1 MSDIT
6 SAGYETA
13 DFSDYCEREGG
24 CPAVGYQALAVCIPV
39 EVIPFVKTGPV
50 KTICCGE
57 PKIKRGDKDCH
68 GKKNG
73 TCSFTINQKL
83 CVEVPVLIGA
93 KTHVGDTYVD
103 CLCAS
108 SEAALSVIEDSHEH
122 YED

>member
-6 SAGYETA
+6 SAEFETA
-13 DFSDYCEREGG
+13 DYCEREGG
-24 CPAVGYQALAVCIPV
+24 CPAVGYQALAVSIPV
-39 EVIPFVKTGPV
+39 EVIPFVKTGSV

-57 PKIKRGDKDCH
+57 PKIKRGDEGCCCH

-73 TCSFTINQKL
+73 TCSFTISQKL

-108 SEAALSVIEDSHEH
+108 SEAALSTLEDTCHGH